1 MIYIYHDNDM
11 DGRVSAAVLYEY
23 LNYSSPNE
31 VIFIEVKHG
40 FCFDFSSMTDHDTV
54 YILDYSVGTQ
64 NILSVCNALY
74 KGCKIIWI
82 DHHKKSK
89 IIYTIISLIS
99 LRHSSGLSAFIN
111 TDHCASWLVYEWCVK
126 RISTKSLD
134 SIEYSHKALSA
145 FPPKIIQY
153 VEAWDLWK
161 KNLVPD
167 WKQFHYGVDP
177 LTYKPDKL
185 FGHFLEDRKLI
196 FTPEVSVYSDAE
208 EMFIRERIEVGR
220 KMKQTV

>member
-54 YILDYSVGTQ
+54 YILDYSVGIQ

-74 KGCKIIWI
+74 KG
-82 DHHKKSK
+82 
-89 IIYTIISLIS
+89 SLIS
-99 LRHSSGLSAFIN
+99 LKYSSGLSAFIN

-134 SIEYSHKALSA
+134 SIEYSHKALST